1 MDARYERLARKAA
14 LSRELNERMAVWSER
29 QGIRSGEKTEF
40 YCECGDADCFAR
52 VALTRDEYEAVR
64 TDSARFAVLPEYVEP
79 EIGRVVEEHEGYVVV
94 KMAQDL
100 RGLVEDM
107 DARRA
112 PDASSGPRP
121 DP

>member
-1 MDARYERLARKAA
+1 MVGAP
-14 LSRELNERMAVWSER
+14 
-29 QGIRSGEKTEF
+29 GIPSDEKIEF
-40 YCECGDADCFAR
+40 YCECGDSDCFAR
-52 VALTRDEYEAVR
+52 VALTLEEYEAVR

-79 EIGRVVEEHEGYVVV
+79 EIGRVVEEYEGYVVA

-112 PDASSGPRP
+112 PNA
-121 DP
+121 